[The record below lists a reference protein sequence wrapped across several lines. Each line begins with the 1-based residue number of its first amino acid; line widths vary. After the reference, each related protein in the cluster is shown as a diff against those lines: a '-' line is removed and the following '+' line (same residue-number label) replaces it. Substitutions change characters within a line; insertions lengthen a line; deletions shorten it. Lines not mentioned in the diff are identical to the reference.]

1 MKLKKI
7 QYNINYILIIVIV
20 LEIYLLYEKKSSL
33 EIFKIKLYN
42 IFNFNFKFYHTLII
56 IIILSFISISIYICY
71 LFKINIIC
79 YFTLI
84 ILYLILY
91 LEYQLDINKSIY
103 KKEVNINNLYETF
116 NTGDIVMFDIPRKI
130 PSIFHFIPTY
140 FFGMNHI
147 GIIYKINN
155 EMYLLECDSNDNNY
169 CHFSKKKKNGVALS
183 KLKDKIYQNESFTF
197 FVKTN
202 IHNYIN
208 NETIFEFI
216 KKYSDISYMENNF
229 NCITTIMQFFKET
242 NLLKDANQNILLY
255 VYYEIFFDNNFYN
268 FPFECEIYKL
278 IYI

>member
-33 EIFKIKLYN
+33 EIFKIKLNN
-42 IFNFNFKFYHTLII
+42 IFNFNFEFYHIPII

-91 LEYQLDINKSIY
+91 LEYQIDINKSIY
-103 KKEVNINNLYETF
+103 KKDININNLYEIF
-116 NTGDIVMFDIPRKI
+116 NTGDIVMFDIPRKNS
-130 PSIFHFIPTY
+130 SIVNFIPTY
-140 FFGMNHI
+140 FFGINHV

-155 EMYLLECDSNDNNY
+155 EIYLLECDSKDNY
-169 CHFSKKKKNGVALS
+169 CYFSKKKKNGVALS

-208 NETIFEFI
+208 NETVFDFI
-216 KKYSDISYMENNF
+216 KKYGHISYMENNF

-255 VYYEIFFDNNFYN
+255 VYYEKIFDKNLYN
-268 FPFECEIYKL
+268 FPFEYEIYKL
-278 IYI
+278 K